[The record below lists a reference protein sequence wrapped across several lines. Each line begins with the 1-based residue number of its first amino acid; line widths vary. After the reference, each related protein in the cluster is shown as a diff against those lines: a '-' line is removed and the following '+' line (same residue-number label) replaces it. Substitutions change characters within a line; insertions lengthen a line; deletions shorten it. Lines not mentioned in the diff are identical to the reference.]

1 MLFHF
6 DGLRKSVKDFGWSKD
21 IRNYS
26 LAHKHVHVRMPL
38 KSAFIFVLGTLTSA
52 LPLDK
57 SSLELC
63 TQRWICLKATPK
75 LEQVVSYP
83 FPTDFVQD
91 VFHVGGVE
99 LRDCYNLRCLY
110 QVDQE
115 IEKFHMDHFHKFV
128 FKTCDLITWFVSFC
142 TFMWISN
149 LSQHF
154 YSELDVPKNQ
164 PTHPICCPQFR
175 FHVSSLFRNPDG
187 LWDVFWGFLRE
198 FAWCC
203 LVSWKLKWEVD
214 RRFMSP
220 TYSTIFARWLGGSR
234 DSAMGTLTGRSPGVG
249 HSVGVSRTRRVQR
262 EFVES
267 KETQDMKLMHL

>member
-1 MLFHF
+1 MLLHF

-26 LAHKHVHVRMPL
+26 LAHKHVHVHMPL

-142 TFMWISN
+142 GFQISAN
-149 LSQHF
+149 IFTLNWTSQ
-154 YSELDVPKNQ
+154 KTNQ
-164 PTHPICCPQFR
+164 LTLYAAP
-175 FHVSSLFRNPDG
+175 SSDSTYRPFLEILMGFEMYFED
-187 LWDVFWGFLRE
+187 FWGNLHDVVWFLG
-198 FAWCC
+198 
-203 LVSWKLKWEVD
+203 SWNGK
-214 RRFMSP
+214 
-220 TYSTIFARWLGGSR
+220 
-234 DSAMGTLTGRSPGVG
+234 
-249 HSVGVSRTRRVQR
+249 
-262 EFVES
+262 
-267 KETQDMKLMHL
+267 